1 MKTNRAFLLNYF
13 PLEPPFEFEEPL
25 ELPPDLLGALLL
37 PFPDGF
43 PVVLGAFFIPL
54 DFAIILYF

>member
-1 MKTNRAFLLNYF
+1 MNFYF
-13 PLEPPFEFEEPL
+13 LEPPFEPADEEEPF

-37 PFPDGF
+37 PPPEGF

-54 DFAIILYF
+54 DFAIILYFLN

>member
-1 MKTNRAFLLNYF
+1 MNFYF
-13 PLEPPFEFEEPL
+13 LEPPFEPEDEEEPF

-37 PFPDGF
+37 PPPEGF